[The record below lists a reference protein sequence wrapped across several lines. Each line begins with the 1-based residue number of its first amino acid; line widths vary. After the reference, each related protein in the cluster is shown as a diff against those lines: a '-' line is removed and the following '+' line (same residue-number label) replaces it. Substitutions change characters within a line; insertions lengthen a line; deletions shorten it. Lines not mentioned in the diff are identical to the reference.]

1 MQLSYKKI
9 DLQLKQ
15 TFTTAT
21 VSRTFT
27 PIVLTQIA
35 YDDKVGFGEASMP
48 PYIGENHE
56 TASLFLEKAKNVI
69 AKLTYPFDI
78 QLVMNEIEALTEDN
92 NAVKASIDIAMHDLK
107 GQLENKPVW
116 EMFGVN
122 PAKMPITSYTIGIDT
137 PSVLRQKVAESEGF
151 KILKIKL
158 GSSDDK
164 AIINTIREVTDKP
177 LYVDA
182 NQGWKDKYEAL
193 EMTHWL
199 KEKGVLMI
207 EQPMLKTDL
216 DGNAFVTEG
225 SPLPTIADESCQRL
239 ADIPKLKGVFH
250 GINIKLMKSTGL
262 NEGFKMLQLARSL
275 DLKVM
280 IGCMS
285 ETSCGV
291 LAAAQIAP
299 LCDYVDLDTTWL
311 ITNNPFENLDLKD
324 GIIQLS
330 NRAGLG
336 LLELKIK
343 N

>member
-1 MQLSYKKI
+1 MQLSFKTL
-9 DLQLKQ
+9 DLQLKH
-15 TFTTAT
+15 TFTIAL

-27 PIVLTQIA
+27 PVVLTQIA
-35 YDDKVGFGEASMP
+35 LNGKVGCGEASMP

-56 TASLFLEKAKNVI
+56 TASVFLEKVKSVI
-69 AKLTYPFDI
+69 KKYTYPFDI
-78 QLVMNEIEALTEDN
+78 QVVMNEVDALAAGN
-92 NAVKASIDIAMHDLK
+92 SAVKASVDIALHDLK
-107 GQLENKPVW
+107 GQLENRPVW
-116 EMFGVN
+116 EMFGTN
-122 PAKMPITSYTIGIDT
+122 PATMPITSFTIGMDT
-137 PSVLRQKVAESEGF
+137 PSVLRQKVAESDGF

-164 AIINTIREVTDKP
+164 AIIKTIREVTDKP

-182 NQGWKDKYEAL
+182 NQGWKDKHEAL
-193 EMTHWL
+193 ELTHWL
-199 KEKGVLMI
+199 KEQGVLMI
-207 EQPMLKTDL
+207 EQPMLKTDF

-239 ADIPKLKGVFH
+239 VDIPRLKGVFH

-262 NEGFKMLQLARSL
+262 NEGFKMLQLARSM

-330 NRAGLG
+330 QRAGLG
-336 LLELKIK
+336 LEALKIK

>member
-1 MQLSYKKI
+1 MQLSFKTI
-9 DLQLKQ
+9 DLQLKH
-15 TFTTAT
+15 TFTIAS

-27 PIVLTQIA
+27 PVVLTQIK
-35 YDDKVGFGEASMP
+35 YEGIVGYGEASMP

-56 TASLFLEKAKNVI
+56 TAILFLEKTKNIVE
-69 AKLTYPFDI
+69 KLTYPFDI
-78 QLVMNEIEALTEDN
+78 QLVMYEVDALAIGN
-92 NAVKASIDIAMHDLK
+92 SAAKASVDIALHDLK
-107 GQLENKPVW
+107 GQLENRPVW
-116 EMFGVN
+116 AFFGTN
-122 PAKMPITSYTIGIDT
+122 PATMPITSFTIGMDT
-137 PSVLRQKVAESEGF
+137 PSVLRQKVSESEGF

-158 GSSDDK
+158 GSSNDK

-239 ADIPKLKGVFH
+239 IDIPRLKGVFH

-262 NEGFKMLQLARSL
+262 NEGFKMLQLARTL
-275 DLKVM
+275 GLKVM

-291 LAAAQIAP
+291 LAATQIAP
-299 LCDYVDLDTTWL
+299 MCDYVDLDTTWL
-311 ITNNPFENLDLKD
+311 ITNNPFENLDLKE
-324 GIIQLS
+324 GVIQLS
-330 NRAGLG
+330 HRSGLG
-336 LLELKIK
+336 LKELKIK
-343 N
+343 G

>member
-1 MQLSYKKI
+1 MQLTFKTI
-9 DLQLKQ
+9 DLQLKH
-15 TFTTAT
+15 TFTIAT

-27 PIVLTQIA
+27 PVVLTQIRHEGN
-35 YDDKVGFGEASMP
+35 VGFGEASMP
-48 PYIGENHE
+48 PYIGEDHE
-56 TASLFLEKAKNVI
+56 TASLFLEKAEKII

-78 QLVMNEIEALTEDN
+78 QSVMKEVDALSVGN
-92 NAVKASIDIAMHDLK
+92 NAVKASVDIALHDLK
-107 GQLENKPVW
+107 GQLENRPVW
-116 EMFGVN
+116 EMFGTN
-122 PAKMPITSYTIGIDT
+122 PATMPITSFTIGIDT
-137 PSVLRQKVAESEGF
+137 PSVLRQKVAESDGF

-164 AIINTIREVTDKP
+164 AIIQTIREVTDKP

-199 KEKGVLMI
+199 KEQGVLMI

-239 ADIPKLKGVFH
+239 ADIPRLKGVFH

-275 DLKVM
+275 GLKVM

-299 LCDYVDLDTTWL
+299 LCDFVDLDTTWL
-311 ITNNPFENLDLKD
+311 ITNNPFENLALKD

-330 NRAGLG
+330 HRAGLG
-336 LLELKIK
+336 LEECSG
-343 N
+343 

>member
-1 MQLSYKKI
+1 MKLSYKTI
-9 DLQLKQ
+9 DLQLKH
-15 TFTTAT
+15 TFTIAT

-27 PIVLTQIA
+27 PVVLTQITL
-35 YDDKVGFGEASMP
+35 DGKTGFGEASMP

-56 TASLFLEKAKNVI
+56 TASLFLEKAKSI
-69 AKLTYPFDI
+69 LSKLTYPFDI
-78 QLVMNEIEALTEDN
+78 QLVMNDIDALAKGN
-92 NAVKASIDIAMHDLK
+92 SAVKASVDIALHDLN

-116 EMFGVN
+116 KMFGVN
-122 PAKMPITSYTIGIDT
+122 PETMPITSYTIGIDT

-158 GSSDDK
+158 GSEDDK
-164 AIINTIREVTDKP
+164 QIINTIREVTDKP

-182 NQGWKDKYEAL
+182 NQGWKDKYFAL
-193 EMTHWL
+193 DMTFWL
-199 KEKGVLMI
+199 KEMGVLMI
-207 EQPMLKTDL
+207 EQPMLKTDF

-239 ADIPKLKGVFH
+239 TDIPRLKGVFH

-262 NEGFKMLQLARSL
+262 NEGYKMLQLARSL
-275 DLKVM
+275 NLKVM

-336 LLELKIK
+336 LKLNK
-343 N
+343 

>member
-9 DLQLKQ
+9 DLQLKH
-15 TFTTAT
+15 TFTIAT

-27 PIVLTQIA
+27 PVVLTQITHGG
-35 YDDKVGFGEASMP
+35 KVGFGEASMP

-69 AKLTYPFDI
+69 EKLSYPFDI
-78 QLVMNEIEALTEDN
+78 QSVMFEIDALCEGN
-92 NAVKASIDIAMHDLK
+92 HAAKASVDIALHDLK
-107 GQLENKPVW
+107 GQLENQPVW
-116 EMFGVN
+116 EMFGTN
-122 PAKMPITSYTIGIDT
+122 PATMPITSYTIGIDT

-158 GSSDDK
+158 GSTDDK
-164 AIINTIREVTDKP
+164 QIINTIREVTDKP
-177 LYVDA
+177 FYVDA
-182 NQGWKDKYEAL
+182 NQGWKDKHEAL
-193 EMTHWL
+193 DMTHWL

-207 EQPMLKTDL
+207 EQPMLKNDF

-239 ADIPKLKGVFH
+239 ADISRLKGVFH

-262 NEGFKMLQLARSL
+262 NEGFKMLQLAREL

-291 LAAAQIAP
+291 SAAAQIAP
-299 LCDYVDLDTTWL
+299 LCDFVDLDTTWL
-311 ITNNPFENLDLKD
+311 ITNNPFENLDLKN

-330 NRAGLG
+330 HKVGLG
-336 LLELKIK
+336 LETIH
-343 N
+343 

>member
-1 MQLSYKKI
+1 MQLTFKTI
-9 DLQLKQ
+9 DLQLKH
-15 TFTTAT
+15 TFTIAL

-27 PIVLTQIA
+27 PVVVTQIM
-35 YDDKVGFGEASMP
+35 YEGKVGYGEASMP

-56 TASLFLEKAKNVI
+56 TATLFLEKAKKIV

-78 QLVMNEIEALTEDN
+78 QLVMNDLDALAAGN
-92 NAVKASIDIAMHDLK
+92 SAVKASVDIALHDLK
-107 GQLENKPVW
+107 GQLENRPVW
-116 EMFGVN
+116 EMFGTN
-122 PAKMPITSYTIGIDT
+122 PATMPFTSYTIGIDT
-137 PSVLRQKVAESEGF
+137 PSVLRQKVTESEGF

-158 GSSDDK
+158 GSNDDRQ
-164 AIINTIREVTDKP
+164 IINTIREVTDKP

-182 NQGWKDKYEAL
+182 NQGWKDKNEAL

-216 DGNAFVTEG
+216 EGNAFVTEG

-239 ADIPKLKGVFH
+239 VDISRLKGVFH

-336 LLELKIK
+336 LREL
-343 N
+343 

>member
-1 MQLSYKKI
+1 MQLSFKTI
-9 DLQLKQ
+9 DLLLKH
-15 TFTTAT
+15 TFTIAT

-27 PIVLTQIA
+27 PVVLTQIVHG
-35 YDDKVGFGEASMP
+35 DKVGFGEASMP
-48 PYIGENHE
+48 PYIGENHQ

-78 QLVMNEIEALTEDN
+78 QLVMNEMDALSMGN
-92 NAVKASIDIAMHDLK
+92 SAAKASIDIALHDLK
-107 GQLENKPVW
+107 GQLENLPVW
-116 EMFGVN
+116 KMFGVN
-122 PAKMPITSYTIGIDT
+122 PATMPITSYTIGIDT

-158 GSSDDK
+158 GSEDDK
-164 AIINTIREVTDKP
+164 QIINTIREVTDKP

-207 EQPMLKTDL
+207 EQPMLKSDL

-239 ADIPKLKGVFH
+239 VDIPRLKGVFH
-250 GINIKLMKSTGL
+250 GINIKLMKCTGL

-299 LCDYVDLDTTWL
+299 LCDFVDLDTTWL
-311 ITNNPFENLDLKD
+311 ITNNPFENPNLKD

-330 NRAGLG
+330 DQAGLG
-336 LLELKIK
+336 LKEL
-343 N
+343 

>member
-1 MQLSYKKI
+1 MKLSHKTI
-9 DLQLKQ
+9 DLQLKH
-15 TFTTAT
+15 TFTIAT
-21 VSRTFT
+21 ISRTFT
-27 PIVLTQIA
+27 PVVLTQIA
-35 YDDKVGFGEASMP
+35 LEGKIGFGEASMP

-56 TASLFLEKAKNVI
+56 TASLFLDKAKNI
-69 AKLTYPFDI
+69 LSKLTYPFDI
-78 QLVMNEIEALTEDN
+78 QLVMNEIDALETGN
-92 NAVKASIDIAMHDLK
+92 CAAKASIDIALHDLK
-107 GQLENKPVW
+107 GHLENKPVW
-116 EMFGVN
+116 KMFGVN
-122 PAKMPITSYTIGIDT
+122 PETMPITSYTIGIDT
-137 PSVLRQKVAESEGF
+137 PSVLRQKVAESDGF

-158 GSSDDK
+158 GSEDDK
-164 AIINTIREVTDKP
+164 QIINTIREVTDKP

-182 NQGWKDKYEAL
+182 NQGWKDKYFAL
-193 EMTHWL
+193 DMTFWL
-199 KEKGVLMI
+199 KEMGVLMI
-207 EQPMLKTDL
+207 EQPMLKTDF

-239 ADIPKLKGVFH
+239 TDIPRLKGVFH

-262 NEGFKMLQLARSL
+262 NEGYKMLQLARSL
-275 DLKVM
+275 NLKVM

-311 ITNNPFENLDLKD
+311 ITNNPFENLDLRD

-336 LLELKIK
+336 LKL
-343 N
+343 NT

>member
-1 MQLSYKKI
+1 MQLSFRKI
-9 DLQLKQ
+9 DLQLKH
-15 TFTTAT
+15 TFTIAT

-35 YDDKVGFGEASMP
+35 YDNKVGFGEASMP

-56 TASLFLEKAKNVI
+56 TACLFLEKAKNVI

-78 QLVMNEIEALTEDN
+78 QLVMNEIEALAKGN
-92 NAVKASIDIAMHDLK
+92 KAAKASIDIALHDLK
-107 GQLENKPVW
+107 GQMENQPVW
-116 EMFGVN
+116 KMFGVN
-122 PAKMPITSYTIGIDT
+122 PATMPITSYTIGIDT

-182 NQGWKDKYEAL
+182 NQGWKDKNEAL

-239 ADIPKLKGVFH
+239 VDIPRLKGVFH

-311 ITNNPFENLDLKD
+311 ITNNPFENPDLKD

-336 LLELKIK
+336 LKLSTIH
-343 N
+343 